1 MNEGVNVLTALI
13 MDNGV
18 KFTQITDY
26 KHVDKYI
33 KTLLNLVEQMG
44 IKGTVIVDFSQV
56 SVNRDLVEMSIR
68 SSKGNCGGSLP
79 CLITRY

>member
-1 MNEGVNVLTALI
+1 MTALI

-18 KFTQITDY
+18 KFTQITDF
-26 KHVDKYI
+26 KLVDMFI
-33 KTLLNLVEQMG
+33 KSLLSLVERMG

-56 SVNRDLVEMSIR
+56 SVNRESVERSIR
-68 SSKGNCGGSLP
+68 GSKLNCDGNLP